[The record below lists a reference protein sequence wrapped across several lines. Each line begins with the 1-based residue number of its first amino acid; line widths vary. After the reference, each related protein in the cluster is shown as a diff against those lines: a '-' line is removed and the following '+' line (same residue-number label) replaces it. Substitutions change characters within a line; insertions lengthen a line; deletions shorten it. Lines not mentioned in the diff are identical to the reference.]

1 MALGCASRT
10 SRVTDVSYGIA
21 FGVSYRSVVF
31 TTAEDVAAVVLEASL
46 IIYRDSS
53 SSVSEAE
60 VCSLKSVGCQLGG
73 FQCMRLFLID

>member
-10 SRVTDVSYGIA
+10 SRVSDVSYGIA
-21 FGVSYRSVVF
+21 FCVSYRSVVF
-31 TTAEDVAAVVLEASL
+31 TAAEDETTVVLEASL
-46 IIYRDSS
+46 IIYRDSR

-60 VCSLKSVGCQLGG
+60 ARSLKSVGCQLGS